1 MGKLDSDEF
10 GPPFQQVAARIAAAV
25 SRGEYAPGD
34 KLPALTALADEYGV
48 AIGTVRS
55 ALNVLRD
62 KGLVVTRAGS
72 GSFVRS
78 DVDPEAIEDALSH
91 NGPHELGQVLTL
103 LQEINERLIA
113 IEKRL
118 PGA

>member
-10 GPPFQQVAARIAAAV
+10 GPPFQQVAASIAKAI
-25 SRGEYAPGD
+25 SDGEYAPGE
-34 KLPALTALADEYGV
+34 KLPPLIALAEEHRV
-48 AIGTVRS
+48 AVGTARS

-62 KGLVVTRAGS
+62 KGIVTTRAGS

-78 DVDPEAIEDALSH
+78 DLDAKALRDLLSR
-91 NGPHELGQVLTL
+91 NGSTELGQVLSML
-103 LQEINERLIA
+103 REINERLTA

>member
-10 GPPFQQVAARIAAAV
+10 GPPFQQVAASIAKAIAD
-25 SRGEYAPGD
+25 GDYAPGE
-34 KLPALTALADEYGV
+34 KLPPLIALAEEHRV
-48 AIGTVRS
+48 AVGTARS

-62 KGLVVTRAGS
+62 KGIVTTRAGS

-78 DVDPEAIEDALSH
+78 DLDRTVLGDLLAH
-91 NGPHELGQVLTL
+91 NGSSELGQVLSL
-103 LQEINERLIA
+103 LREINERLTA